1 MANYIAAALV
11 QIQTFCRT
19 PPTYARRGWCIYA
32 GVISVKTAGNFRL
45 SSKQISHNISLRDS
59 QKIVILKST
68 FLGETSRK
76 LRSKQIRIWI
86 VGWIWLWQ
94 WTYRRTRFTA
104 DVFPSWMAFFTKY
117 YFYAFLGK
125 LYSNAW

>member
-19 PPTYARRGWCIYA
+19 PTTYARRGWCIYA
-32 GVISVKTAGNFRL
+32 GVIRVKTAGNFRL

-86 VGWIWLWQ
+86 CRVNIVL
-94 WTYRRTRFTA
+94 T
-104 DVFPSWMAFFTKY
+104 V
-117 YFYAFLGK
+117 
-125 LYSNAW
+125 NI